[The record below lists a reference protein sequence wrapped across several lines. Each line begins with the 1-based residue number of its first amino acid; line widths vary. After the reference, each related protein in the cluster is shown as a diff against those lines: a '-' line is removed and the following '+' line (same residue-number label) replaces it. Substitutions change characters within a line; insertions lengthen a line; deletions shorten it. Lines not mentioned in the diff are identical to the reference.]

1 MNKVK
6 VVWVDLRSKPC
17 EEGLCASLPER
28 FETLQV
34 SSPERIQPTIAAN
47 LPGCICFEYDD
58 PAAEQMKALRDT
70 RLAWPALP
78 VLMFTVGHSEELAVC
93 ALRMR
98 LWDYVVKPVSRED
111 LCVRLAVLV
120 RVVEARQDEQ
130 RGGRGSLGA
139 SLPEEPDQADA
150 GRVENE
156 RFGTAISF
164 VEENLA
170 EKISLHEVAELCGL
184 GPFQFSRAFKHE
196 QGTTFR
202 EFLIQRRINR
212 ALQLFDNPKASVT
225 DVAFAAGF
233 NDLSYFARVFRRFT
247 GVTPSFYRQERG
259 LREMM
264 QLPMPEPPP
273 DGPGEW
279 PIAKYSYPSARKS

>member
-6 VVWVDLRSKPC
+6 VVWVDLRF
-17 EEGLCASLPER
+17 ERGLEGLCGGMPEGYEALTVESAGAIQPAIAGSLPE
-28 FETLQV
+28 FL
-34 SSPERIQPTIAAN
+34 
-47 LPGCICFEYDD
+47 CFEYDR
-58 PAAEQMKALRDT
+58 PVVEQMEALRTT
-70 RLAWPALP
+70 RLSWPGLP
-78 VLMFTVGHSEELAVC
+78 VLMFTEEHSEELAVW

-98 LWDYVVKPVSRED
+98 VWDYVVKPVSREE

-120 RVVEARQDEQ
+120 HAVEARQD
-130 RGGRGSLGA
+130 
-139 SLPEEPDQADA
+139 A
-150 GRVENE
+150 GRSEVFSKGAPSGREAGPAVDD

-164 VEENLA
+164 VEENLT

-184 GPFQFSRAFKHE
+184 GPFQFSRAFKQE

-212 ALQLFDNPKASVT
+212 ALQLFDDPKASVT

-247 GVTPSFYRQERG
+247 GITPSLYRRDRG
-259 LREMM
+259 LREMLR
-264 QLPMPEPPP
+264 LPMPEPPEP
-273 DGPGEW
+273 GPTEW
-279 PIAKYSYPSARKS
+279 PIAKYFYPSARKS